1 MTEPRYEIVP
11 VGWVESPLTEMAQA
25 PRQGDE
31 GAPSAWFVFDAASPD
46 RIAER

>member
-25 PRQGDE
+25 P
-31 GAPSAWFVFDAASPD
+31 SPD
-46 RIAER
+46 PAGGRDPGCCLTG